1 MAVDTIGKEQ
11 AGVAGLFHWRLKPDG
26 VSKFVAGCSFL
37 VILSPS
43 LRSRINSAKDL
54 LLW

>member
-1 MAVDTIGKEQ
+1 
-11 AGVAGLFHWRLKPDG
+11 LNLLK
-26 VSKFVAGCSFL
+26 SNLISE

-54 LLW
+54 IVPIFSG